1 MKHNRISITPTV
13 MGGKPCIA
21 GTRITIE
28 LILEKLAA
36 GLTYETLL
44 EDHPRL
50 TREDIL
56 AALAFASDYMAQQ
69 EIILA
74 NGQTL

>member
-1 MKHNRISITPTV
+1 MKHERISITPTV

-21 GTRITIE
+21 GTPITVE
-28 LILEKLAA
+28 LI
-36 GLTYETLL
+36 L

-69 EIILA
+69 AGSCNLDSR
-74 NGQTL
+74 